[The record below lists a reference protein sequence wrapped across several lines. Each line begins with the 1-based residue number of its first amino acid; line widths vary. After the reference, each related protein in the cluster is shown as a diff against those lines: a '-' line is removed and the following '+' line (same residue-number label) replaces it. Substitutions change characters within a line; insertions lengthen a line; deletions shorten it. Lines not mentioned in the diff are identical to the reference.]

1 MEQDLNRLEDR
12 VDELIRTLSGLKE
25 ENHSLRTKQQE
36 LMSERASLIEK
47 TDLARSRVEA
57 IITRLKSME
66 ASQ

>member
-47 TDLARSRVEA
+47 TDLARSRAEA

>member
-1 MEQDLNRLEDR
+1 MEQDLNRLEGR